1 MVQDLQ
7 GPVHESVCAL
17 WGAFAPG
24 GSRSGVARTGTRRM
38 DLVEMCAIQCSEVPG
53 HNVRADRGPMAGA
66 DVERDHLVAASLSSS
81 CETLRAAKKLKDAHV
96 LSLGS

>member
-17 WGAFAPG
+17 EGAFALG
-24 GSRSGVARTGTRRM
+24 GSRLGVDLAGARSM
-38 DLVEMCAIQCSEVPG
+38 DVVEGVGIHFLKIPCHDIHANC
-53 HNVRADRGPMAGA
+53 GPMAGA
-66 DVERDHLVAASLSSS
+66 DVKRDHLVAASLSSS
-81 CETLRAAKKLKDAHV
+81 CETLRASKNLKDAHV